1 MRKKTNKETISQFII
16 LVATAILLLYG
27 MISGKI
33 TLFVH
38 PRFRIVLWISIF
50 VLILF
55 AFSVLSDR
63 KKGRHNINL
72 QQYIIY
78 VIPLLLAL
86 VFPPISTGRADIVL
100 ADSIAPANS
109 AENYN
114 QSDNEDSTIQD
125 INQSNEN
132 TQSEEQEGS
141 GYLQEWDDS
150 QTTSDNSEYSDVD
163 EYLNATQETQDSVD
177 EKKES
182 DASLAYNTNKVNG
195 SYVIGDDVYADWIMD
210 IYDHPD
216 DFIGKK
222 YQYVA
227 QVFSM
232 DGLEDSQFLAGRYFM
247 VCCAA
252 DLVGYGVICDSD
264 IRSKL
269 KEDQWINI
277 TGTIS
282 KYEYGGT
289 EVPIMKDAVITDAVA
304 PKDEYIYYNN
314 Y

>member
-16 LVATAILLLYG
+16 LVVTAILLLYG

-33 TLFVH
+33 TQFVH

-55 AFSVLSDR
+55 AFSVLLDR

-114 QSDNEDSTIQD
+114 QSNNDDSTIQD
-125 INQSNEN
+125 TNQSNEN
-132 TQSEEQEGS
+132 TQSEEQDGS
-141 GYLQEWDDS
+141 GYSEEWDDS

-177 EKKES
+177 VKKES

-195 SYVIGDDVYADWIMD
+195 SYVIDDDVYADWIMD

-232 DGLEDSQFLAGRYFM
+232 DGLEDNQFLAGRYFM

-264 IRSKL
+264 TRSKL
-269 KEDQWINI
+269 KEDQWINV

-282 KYEYGGT
+282 KCEYEGT
-289 EVPIMKDAVITDAVA
+289 EVPIMKDAVITDAEA